1 MEENLSKPTLKKEY
15 FYNIDF
21 FRFLFIMAIA
31 LSHTKILLK
40 TYDTPIFKYI
50 TENIR
55 YSHYSVELFF
65 IIGGFFLFYT
75 MNLKY
80 DFYQFVKHK
89 LIRLMP
95 VLLFGLL
102 LFYVLS
108 WFTPLKVSRY
118 DNIWALFLL
127 QNIGIT
133 HHYASVG
140 ASWFVSCLF
149 WVSSLFFYAYK
160 NLKKELFNIILA
172 IIVILCASCLAN
184 DRTIATI
191 NNYNRIFNAGVLR
204 AIMSM
209 GIGYFLWNI
218 YCDKLIKIKNITIK
232 LFPKLLITALE
243 GYLTVFI
250 LQNVL
255 FKSST
260 YNNYLILPLLFSVL
274 FVLLLIK
281 QGYISKFLNNRF
293 SQFLG
298 KYVYSL
304 MLTHETIRTVILKMF
319 NPAHKHFMVNH
330 PVLYL
335 VMVFGSYI
343 IVGILTYYLVEKPA
357 TIYLKNRFE
366 KA

>member
-21 FRFLFIMAIA
+21 FRFFFIMAIA
-31 LSHTKILLK
+31 LSHTKGLLK
-40 TYDTPIFKYI
+40 AYDIPLFNHI
-50 TENIR
+50 TAIR
-55 YSHYSVELFF
+55 YSHCSVELFF

-108 WFTPLKVSRY
+108 WFTPLEVSRY

-133 HHYASVG
+133 RHYASVG

-160 NLKKELFNIILA
+160 NLKKELFNIILSLS
-172 IIVILCASCLAN
+172 VIFCAAFLAHN
-184 DRTIATI
+184 RFIGTV
-191 NNYNRIFNAGVLR
+191 NNYDKILNAGMLR

-209 GIGYFLWNI
+209 GLGYFIWNI
-218 YCDKLIKIKNITIK
+218 YCDKLIKIKNMTIK
-232 LFPKLLITALE
+232 LFSKLIITALE

-255 FKSST
+255 FKST
-260 YNNYLILPLLFSVL
+260 RYDNYLLLLLLFSIL
-274 FVLLLIK
+274 LVLLLLK
-281 QGYISKFLNNRF
+281 QGYISEFLNNRF

-298 KYVYSL
+298 KFAYSI
-304 MLTHETIRTVILKMF
+304 MLTHETLRDVILKVF
-319 NPAHKHFMVNH
+319 NPAHEHFIVNH

-357 TIYLKNRFE
+357 TVYLKNRFE
-366 KA
+366 RA